1 MKKTLI
7 FVFCIVLVFSLTSCN
22 YDERRNQE
30 IASMFDS
37 FDKSENIILLTCF
50 ELVVN
55 GTHYDLSDIK
65 YKEQRC
71 NIVFLEENGFYSYVY
86 DQDNLNV
93 EFLYTLYDTFETTSL
108 GTEILP
114 SEIINAFWGDD
125 CFWFRMDDPDTDEF
139 KQTYYSWCI
148 NTNQAAV
155 VDSDSLSDNYEYSKD
170 SNRST
175 RYSFTNTSRLFENY
189 LEITDNESGI
199 TKKVDSSVLN
209 TFAEGR
215 KIKKSDS
222 STGFNISHAFE
233 DNGTIYF
240 VSIFGVNPLGDPCYC
255 YVYTWNF
262 ETEECE
268 FYTSI
273 YFESYQEWVTDM
285 YIK

>member
-148 NTNQAAV
+148 NTHQVAV